1 MGNDN
6 VLRSFEK
13 LAENSI
19 TWLNEEIK
27 KRDWEK
33 TWQTDYPKTARA
45 TQETESLKK
54 PEVKEALK
62 EFFNEQS
69 LLLKNLDEV
78 PNESR

>member
-6 VLRSFEK
+6 VLRGFEK

-19 TWLNEEIK
+19 AWLNEEIK
-27 KRDWEK
+27 KRDWSK
-33 TWQTDYPKTARA
+33 TWHSDYPKTARA

-62 EFFNEQS
+62 EVFDEQS
-69 LLLKNLDEV
+69 LLLNNLSGV
-78 PNESR
+78 V